1 MDKLVVGRV
10 LGVEAV
16 AYYSVGV
23 SVSARLLQVVGSL
36 THVLLP
42 SSSEA
47 VADKNYR
54 RLYSLFWRSTKISAF
69 LSLSLALLLLIF
81 SRPILEIWM
90 GTEFM
95 HHSLSMFRILI
106 LGYAI
111 FTIGA
116 PAFFIANGMGFPWI
130 CSLGSL
136 SGGCLTIILI
146 ALLGRVWGLEGVAWA
161 NWGYLINLMILFYV
175 YWKLTY
181 ELERQV

>member
-1 MDKLVVGRV
+1 MLFTNFNMAVFMGLQRYEVSNIVGFARSGLTQIIAVIIVFWGGRVFEVLMGSVLVLWGCAILSSILAIRMLIPHGLGFFFLGLRQENIVFSTFILLQNLGSQIFSSVDKLVVGRV

-69 LSLSLALLLLIF
+69 LSY
-81 SRPILEIWM
+81 R
-90 GTEFM
+90 
-95 HHSLSMFRILI
+95 
-106 LGYAI
+106 
-111 FTIGA
+111 
-116 PAFFIANGMGFPWI
+116 
-130 CSLGSL
+130 
-136 SGGCLTIILI
+136 
-146 ALLGRVWGLEGVAWA
+146 
-161 NWGYLINLMILFYV
+161 
-175 YWKLTY
+175 
-181 ELERQV
+181 